1 MALALILSHFKRF
14 CFGKRLRSTM
24 TQLRV
29 FTLLLQVFL
38 CQKIAANDLE
48 CGRGLEGLSPLALGY
63 VPTTDV
69 SGAVKID
76 CDQEMIEFFIGRGT
90 REAFDSA
97 LDIYQYGYN
106 GTDDVLLDDEVALT
120 LQSLSTRA
128 HELYLECDNCPYS
141 YFQKFY
147 KYYGRSDYGDAYVL
161 ASFDGTLVEFE
172 SVDVDMT
179 KFGATGRSRK
189 C

>member
-1 MALALILSHFKRF
+1 
-14 CFGKRLRSTM
+14 M
-24 TQLRV
+24 TQLSV
-29 FTLLLQVFL
+29 FTLLLQVCL
-38 CQKIAANDLE
+38 CQKIAAIDLE
-48 CGRGLEGLSPLALGY
+48 CGRGVEGLSPLALGY

-76 CDQEMIEFFIGRGT
+76 CDQNMIEYFIGRGT

-97 LDIYQYGYN
+97 LEVYQYGFN

-128 HELYLECDNCPYS
+128 QELYLECDNCPYS

-147 KYYGRSDYGDAYVL
+147 KYYGRSDYGNAFVL

-179 KFGATGRSRK
+179 KFGASGRSRK